1 MRITIFVRFVIMFI
15 TGTAVITGISSC
27 KKHSDDA
34 SQPIITNTQKTVS
47 LPALKMLTA
56 QELNGSKPFHAS
68 AHFAVGKG
76 LYDYGTPGVDGKIE
90 PWLEVAGLLFDI
102 HDFIK
107 KSPTVNFSGLS
118 NQISGLSEQIDSI
131 KAEVNQLMVQLQ
143 FTQQVIILHIDGMME
158 QTAFSPIESAYS
170 GNIPSLKFFASQ
182 AKFIQSGPADSAMP
196 LTIVQS
202 QIDPYV
208 SSVTNPTT
216 GMGNSVQQIHDIIV
230 PDKTLNGT
238 LKDFTDFLILN
249 TSTNGGN
256 MAVHDTANAMFTY
269 KLLENYFLKLI
280 GHQMQALTILVNAY
294 NYQDTTG
301 QMAKYYIGA
310 SFRPLINDEIIK
322 FFKTVDY
329 LALNIYDYRDA
340 NQYGLDMQFSEYGVA
355 LMPNCINNFV
365 ARSRFVGALLKN
377 SLNDP
382 NPITVCGSIA
392 IPSFYTEGTSMAPTS
407 LAVTLGGG
415 TQSQDAGSSQL
426 GTPCIYPYT
435 HWTEQAGTP
444 VNTGVASPDNHYTV
458 FNFIQSPPV
467 IKNPT
472 DILLMDNSNLTTPWY
487 HTDAFFG
494 DIPTLWY
501 DPVNP
506 RNTSASPQAG
516 YIPFAFFGLR
526 WMWGYQRLSMSPIS
540 YWRVPQ
546 TSESGGWVFEQVYG
560 YSGEPNPLVSY
571 NAYDGLLIDSLAKY
585 CMPTPASLN
594 YPLVHALTYM
604 TPYTSQYTLTTNT
617 NWWNFIM
624 CYALQSSIMVEP
636 PPGGGSSVSLT
647 AFANASTNYFPL
659 NQPNKYFWIY
669 AGTGTKTQDGRT
681 FLNNNI
687 FSSPNGG
694 WSNISLATPCSL
706 NTNVPLKFQVAGEGG
721 FYNNMM
727 YVPPVTVS
735 VQRIEAIWNLQL
747 VYQNTYNIFN

>member
-1 MRITIFVRFVIMFI
+1 MRTITFCRLMLMFI
-15 TGTAVITGISSC
+15 AVIAVMTGISSC
-27 KKHSDDA
+27 KKNNDNS
-34 SQPIITNTQKTVS
+34 SEPVVTSNQKTVS
-47 LPALKMLTA
+47 FLVPRLFTA
-56 QELNGSKPFHAS
+56 QELSGSKPFHAS
-68 AHFAVGKG
+68 THFSVGRG
-76 LYDYGTPGVDGKIE
+76 LYDYRTGGANGKIE

-118 NQISGLSEQIDSI
+118 NQITGLSEQIDSI

-170 GNIPSLKFFASQ
+170 GNIPSLKFFANQ
-182 AKFIQSGPADSAMP
+182 ARFIQSGPADSAMP
-196 LTIVQS
+196 LAIVQS

-208 SSVTNPTT
+208 TSVTNPTT

-256 MAVHDTANAMFTY
+256 TAVHDTANAMFTY
-269 KLLENYFLKLI
+269 KLLENYFLKLV

-310 SFRPLINDEIIK
+310 SFRPLINDEITK

-329 LALNIYDYRDA
+329 LALNIYDYRDV
-340 NQYGLDMQFSEYGVA
+340 NQYGLDMQFSEYGVS
-355 LMPNCINNFV
+355 LMPSCINNFV

-392 IPSFYTEGTSMAPTS
+392 IPSFYTEATSMAPTTLS
-407 LAVTLGGG
+407 VTLGGG
-415 TQSQDAGSSQL
+415 TQSQDAGSGQV

-458 FNFIQSPPV
+458 FSFIQSPPL

-472 DILLMDNSNLTTPWY
+472 EIVFMDNSNLSTPWI
-487 HTDAFFG
+487 HETAFVG
-494 DIPTLWY
+494 GVPTLWY
-501 DPVNP
+501 DPANP
-506 RNTSASPQAG
+506 KNTSASPQTG
-516 YIPFAFFGLR
+516 YIPFGFFGLR
-526 WMWGYQRLSMSPIS
+526 WMWGYQRLSMSPMS

-546 TSESGGWVFEQVYG
+546 TSEYGGWVFEQMYG
-560 YSGEPNPLVSY
+560 YGDMPNPLVSY
-571 NAYDGLLIDSLAKY
+571 NNYDGQLIDSLAKY
-585 CMPTPASLN
+585 CMPTPASMN
-594 YPLVHALTYM
+594 YPFVRAITYM
-604 TPYTSQYTLTTNT
+604 TPYSSKYTLDPKTI
-617 NWWNFIM
+617 WENFIM

-647 AFANASTNYFPL
+647 AFANVATNYFPL
-659 NQPNKYFWIY
+659 NQPNEGFWMY
-669 AGTGTKTQDGRT
+669 AGIGTKTEGGRT
-681 FLNNNI
+681 YLNDNI
-687 FSSPNGG
+687 LPTQPGTLGGFSLG
-694 WSNISLATPCSL
+694 TPCNL
-706 NTNVPLKFQVAGEGG
+706 NTGTPFKFQVVGEGG
-721 FYNNMM
+721 FYTSSSIA
-727 YVPPVTVS
+727 PPVTVS
-735 VQRIEAIWNLQL
+735 VQRIEAMWNLQL